1 MDIKRQR
8 QVQVNFRVSL
18 AEKSKLAEMAAKA
31 HSGVSGYLRSVLGFE
46 VAKTKPERNGGVLH
60 DS

>member
-1 MDIKRQR
+1 M
-8 QVQVNFRVSL
+8 